1 MEEIYPYYRFAVGIL
16 RKYDSVDR
24 LLEELDLHFLP
35 PPLERSHLE
44 YWMEKSKDDKY
55 VRSLKIRDLLRGSR
69 KFKRVS
75 KLRKDAGLVADMA
88 ALSAR
93 FDPEQTSSRILYLT
107 ETLYNS
113 EICNLYIHYFL
124 DKDTLSNPL
133 KCQKYLEV
141 LRARDLPAM
150 EYFLTMIGQD
160 DVAMFYH
167 GLSGQFDAK
176 QILDTIAATSYVKF
190 LEVVKYGRLG
200 DAKIASFWANNA
212 IMAVKAK
219 QSITIGKGEL
229 EKLLSR
235 VRLTTNEPKELPTR
249 ENLDGEV
256 IDVTTKS

>member
-1 MEEIYPYYRFAVGIL
+1 MEEIYPYYRFAIGIL
-16 RKYDSVDR
+16 RKYKSKDR
-24 LLEELDLHFLP
+24 LLEELDTHFLP
-35 PPLERSHLE
+35 PPLDSSHLD
-44 YWMEKSKDDKY
+44 YWMEKSEDDKY
-55 VRSLKIRDLLRGSR
+55 VRSLKIRDLLKGTR

-75 KLRKDAGLVADMA
+75 KLRKDFGLVADMA

-93 FDPEQTSSRILYLT
+93 FDPQQTSSRILYLT

-113 EICNLYIHYFL
+113 DICSLYIHYFL
-124 DKDTLSNPL
+124 DRDTISNPL

-167 GLSGQFDAK
+167 GLSAQFDSK

-190 LEVVKYGRLG
+190 LEVIKYGRLG

-229 EKLLSR
+229 EKLLTR
-235 VRLTTNEPKELPTR
+235 VKLTTNEPKELPTR
-249 ENLDGEV
+249 EDLEGEV
-256 IDVTTKS
+256 IDVTSKS